1 MSEGFFQIL
10 KKGLQ
15 KFFANRVL
23 ILGVVLFA
31 AAAVLL
37 VRLFSLQFLHSEEY
51 SESYMNTTRKEVSI
65 PAQRG
70 NIYDRNGVLLAGNEV
85 VYSVT
90 MTDWYYYTKQDGA
103 FNEMLLRLIHLL
115 ARFGEEPK
123 KTVPASIGDDGN
135 YVFTGSAAKVRTFIR
150 DVYGTK
156 TIESLQE
163 KGEDPYSYDAET
175 VITYLMKTLYNFTSR
190 WEGADQVSKEDAL
203 NICNIRYA
211 LAATSYTRYI
221 ETPIVEN
228 ISDELQAAVLES
240 QADLV
245 GVHVEQAFKRVYYN
259 SECFSSILGYVGS
272 ITTEEID
279 DLNALGGHYIAG
291 DVIGKEGIESAYE
304 SYLQGTKGRKIIYVN
319 STGITLHEEIISEPE
334 QGNDVYLSI
343 DSDMTI
349 AAYNV
354 IEQRL
359 AGIIVDHLY
368 EKDDY
373 DPMKA
378 YQESNYQVPIRDVYF
393 QMINNSILSIAD
405 FESDEACEAEKRM
418 NSRMLAHKTE
428 LMNRFRRY
436 LENREGTKL
445 SEFDSYG
452 QAYINYMYSFMVR
465 EGYLN
470 TSAINTEDSVY
481 TAWKAQECSFPDLLW
496 HALSEGWIDMTKFS
510 EEQRY
515 NTVEACYGFMT
526 EAILEE
532 IAESYGDFDKLIYDE
547 LIHTNR
553 ISGCE
558 IGLAMFRQGVLLE
571 DTEWVSRLSE
581 NTSNATA
588 YEFFSAKIKSMELLP
603 GQIALDPC
611 SAGLV
616 LTDPNSGNLLAV
628 VTYPGYDSNKINDS
642 AYYMSLLAD
651 QSSPLYS
658 RATQSRLAPGS
669 TFKMITAT
677 AALEGGYL
685 RPNERIKCEGIYDK
699 LDHPRCWIY
708 RSQSGEHG
716 YLDLVHAIG
725 QSCNCFFYECGYRFS
740 LTGDGR
746 YSPSQG
752 LSVLRQYAEMYG
764 FGALTGIEINENVS
778 VISEDLPVTSA
789 IGQGTHA
796 FTTISLARYVTA
808 IASRGNVYDF
818 KLLREIRDRD
828 DNILLSRAPEVKS
841 TLSLQD
847 STWERIHEGMYTVVH
862 EGGSRST
869 DFEDL
874 RYDYAAKSGSAQE
887 NRLRPEHGW
896 YVSYGPY
903 DHIEYAMAVQIPNG
917 YSSGNAALISKG
929 LYEFLEGDITLEEIL
944 KASASSGGVNDIMD

>member
-1 MSEGFFQIL
+1 MSEGFFQTVR
-10 KKGLQ
+10 KGLRA
-15 KFFANRVL
+15 FFSNRVL
-23 ILGVVLFA
+23 CLGVVLLA
-31 AAAVLL
+31 ASAVLI
-37 VRLFSLQFLHSEEY
+37 VRLFSLQIVHSEEY
-51 SESYMNTTRKEVSI
+51 SESYMNTTRKEVTI

-85 VYSVT
+85 VYSIT
-90 MTDWYYYTKQDGA
+90 MTDWFYYTKSDGA
-103 FNEMLLRLIHLL
+103 FNEMLLRLIHLIE
-115 ARFGEEPK
+115 RFGEEPVQ
-123 KTVPASIGDDGN
+123 TIPAVIGEDGK
-135 YVFTGSAAKVRTFIR
+135 YVFSGSQARIRTFIR
-150 DVYGTK
+150 DVYGASR
-156 TIESLQE
+156 IEELQE
-163 KGEDPYSYDAET
+163 EGEDPYTYDAET
-175 VITYLMKTLYNFTSR
+175 VLSYLMKNLYNFTSR
-190 WEGADQVSKEDAL
+190 WAGASSVSKKDAL

-211 LAATSYTRYI
+211 LAATAYTRYI

-245 GVHVEQAFKRVYYN
+245 GVHVEQAFRRVYYN

-279 DLNALGGHYIAG
+279 DLNALGGHYVPG

-304 SYLQGTKGRKIIYVN
+304 SYLQGAKGKKIIYVN
-319 STGITLHEEIISEPE
+319 STGITLHEETIEEPQ

-343 DSDMTI
+343 DADITR

-359 AGIIVDHLY
+359 SGIIVSHLY
-368 EKDDY
+368 EGDDY
-373 DPMKA
+373 DPMEA
-378 YQESNYQVPIRDVYF
+378 YQESNYLLPIRDVYF
-393 QMINNSILSIAD
+393 QMINNNILSMAD
-405 FESDEACEAEKRM
+405 FAAEDACDAEVRM
-418 NSRMLAHKTE
+418 NEILTARKSEIMSGMRS
-428 LMNRFRRY
+428 Y
-436 LENREGTKL
+436 LENRETRTL
-445 SEFDSYG
+445 NDMDEYW
-452 QAYINYMYSFMVR
+452 QAYVNYLYSYMVH
-465 EGYLN
+465 EEYLN
-470 TSAINTEDSVY
+470 SDAVAADDPVV
-481 TAWKAQECSFPDLLW
+481 TAWRAGDAAFPEFLL
-496 HALSEGWIDMTKFS
+496 HALSEGWINMTRFS
-510 EEQRY
+510 DENRY
-515 NTVEACYGFMT
+515 NTVDACYEFMT
-526 EAILEE
+526 EAMLENL
-532 IAESYGDFDKLIYDE
+532 AESFGDFDKLIYDE

-558 IGLAMFRQGVLLE
+558 VGLAMFRQGVIQE
-571 DTEWVSRLSE
+571 DPEWMEKLK
-581 NTSNATA
+581 NGSNDTA
-588 YEFFSAKIKSMELLP
+588 YDFFAAKINSMELLP

-628 VTYPGYDSNKINDS
+628 VSYPGYDSNRINDS
-642 AYYMSLLAD
+642 AYYMSLLTD

-658 RATQSRLAPGS
+658 RATQTRLAPGS
-669 TFKMITAT
+669 TFKMVTAT

-708 RSQSGEHG
+708 RAQNGEHG
-716 YLDLVHAIG
+716 YLDLVHALG

-740 LTGDGR
+740 LNGEGH
-746 YSPSQG
+746 YSPSLG

-764 FGALTGIEINENVS
+764 FGSLTGIETTENVS

-808 IASRGNVYDF
+808 IASEGNVYDF
-818 KLLREIRDRD
+818 KLLRQIVDRD
-828 DNILLSRAPEVKS
+828 GNILLSRSPEITS
-841 TLSLQD
+841 TLSLEP

-862 EGGSRST
+862 EGGSRAG
-869 DFEDL
+869 DFNDL

-887 NRLRPEHGW
+887 NRRRPEHGW

-903 DHIEYAMAVQIPNG
+903 NDIQYAMAVQIPNG

-929 LYEFLEGDITLEEIL
+929 VYEFLEGDITLEDIL
-944 KASASSGGVNDIMD
+944 KNSASSGGLNDTLD

>member
-1 MSEGFFQIL
+1 MSDGFFQTL

-23 ILGVVLFA
+23 ILGVVLLA
-31 AAAVLL
+31 AAAVLIL
-37 VRLFSLQFLHSEEY
+37 RLFSLQFLHSEEY

-90 MTDWYYYTKQDGA
+90 LTDWYYYTKQDGA

-115 ARFGEEPK
+115 QRFGEEPI
-123 KTVPASIGDDGN
+123 KTVPAVVTEEGKYEFS
-135 YVFTGSAAKVRTFIR
+135 GSAAKIRTFIR

-156 TIESLQE
+156 RIEEMQE
-163 KGEDPYSYDAET
+163 NGEDPYEFDAET
-175 VITYLMKTLYNFTSR
+175 VIGYLQRSLYNFTSR
-190 WEGADQVSKEDAL
+190 WAGSSEVSKEDAL

-211 LAATSYTRYI
+211 LAATSFTRYI

-228 ISDELQAAVLES
+228 ISPELQAAVLES
-240 QADLV
+240 QPDLV

-279 DLNALGGHYIAG
+279 DLNAQGGHYIAG
-291 DVIGKEGIESAYE
+291 DMIGKEGIESAYE
-304 SYLQGTKGRKIIYVN
+304 SYLQGTKGHKIIYVN

-359 AGIIVDHLY
+359 AGILVDHLY

-373 DPMKA
+373 DPMEA
-378 YQESNYQVPIRDVYF
+378 YQKSDYKVPIRDVYF
-393 QMINNSILSIAD
+393 QMINNSILSIED
-405 FESDEACEAEKRM
+405 FAGEDACDAEKRM
-418 NSRMLAHKTE
+418 SSAMMRRKDELSAML
-428 LMNRFRRY
+428 RSY
-436 LENREGTKL
+436 LENRETKKI
-445 SEFDSYG
+445 SDFDQYG
-452 QAYINYMYSFMVR
+452 QAYINYLYSYMVR
-465 EGYLN
+465 EGFLQ
-470 TSAINTEDSVY
+470 TASIDTEDEVY
-481 TAWKAQECSFPDLLW
+481 AAFREKDCSFPEFLW
-496 HALSEGWIDMTKFS
+496 HALTEGWIDMTKFS

-515 NTVEACYGFMT
+515 STVEACYGFMT
-526 EAILEE
+526 DAVLRD
-532 IAESYGDFDKLIYDE
+532 IAEPFGDFDRLIYDE

-558 IGLAMFRQGVLLE
+558 IGLAMFRQGVIAE
-571 DTEWVSRLSE
+571 DPEWMERLKE
-581 NTSNATA
+581 NTNKAA
-588 YEFFSAKIKSMELLP
+588 FEFFSAKIKSMELLP

-628 VTYPGYDSNKINDS
+628 VTYPGYDSNRINDS
-642 AYYMSLLAD
+642 AYYMSLLSD

-669 TFKMITAT
+669 TFKMVTAT

-685 RPNERIKCEGIYDK
+685 RPNERIRCEGIYDK

-708 RSQSGEHG
+708 RQRQSEHG

-740 LTGDGR
+740 LNQNGQ
-746 YSPSQG
+746 YSPAQG
-752 LSVLRQYAEMYG
+752 LSVLRDYAEMYG
-764 FGALTGIEINENVS
+764 FGSPTGIETVENVS

-808 IASRGNVYDF
+808 IASQGNLYDF
-818 KLLREIRDRD
+818 KLLTRIEDRD
-828 DNILLSRAPEVKS
+828 GNILLSRSPEIKS
-841 TLSLQD
+841 KLQLQD

-903 DHIEYAMAVQIPNG
+903 DHIQYAMAVQIPNG

-929 LYEFLEGDITLEEIL
+929 LYEFLEGDITLEDIL
-944 KASASSGGVNDIMD
+944 KASAQSGGVNDIMD

>member
-1 MSEGFFQIL
+1 MSEGFFQTIR
-10 KKGLQ
+10 KGL
-15 KFFANRVL
+15 KAFFENRTL
-23 ILGVVLFA
+23 CLGVILFVI
-31 AAAVLL
+31 AAVLV
-37 VRLFSLQFLHSEEY
+37 VRLFSLQIVHSEEY
-51 SESYMNTTRKEVSI
+51 SENYMNTTRKEVSI
-65 PAQRG
+65 PGQRG

-85 VYSVT
+85 IYNVT
-90 MTDWYYYTKQDGA
+90 VTDWFYYTKSDGA

-115 ARFGEEPK
+115 KDFGREPA
-123 KTVPASIGDDGN
+123 KTVPAEIDENGE
-135 YVFTGSAAKVRTFIR
+135 YVFRGSQARIRNFIR
-150 DVYGTK
+150 DVYGTD
-156 TIESLQE
+156 TIQELQE
-163 KGEDPYSYDAET
+163 KGEDPYEYDAEK
-175 VITYLMKTLYNFTSR
+175 VLSYLMTRLYNFTSR
-190 WEGADQVSKEDAL
+190 WPGAAEVSKEDAL
-203 NICNIRYA
+203 DICNIRYA

-221 ETPIVEN
+221 ETTIAED

-240 QADLV
+240 QASLV
-245 GVHVEQAFKRVYYN
+245 GVHVDKVFRRVYYN

-279 DLNALGGHYIAG
+279 DLNALGGHYSAG

-304 SYLQGTKGRKIIYVN
+304 SYLQGKKGKKIIYVN
-319 STGITLHEEIISEPE
+319 STGITLYEEIIEEPE

-343 DSDMTI
+343 DADITV

-359 AGIIVDHLY
+359 SGIIVDHLY
-368 EKDDY
+368 KEDDY
-373 DPMKA
+373 DPMQA
-378 YQESNYQVPIRDVYF
+378 YQESNYLLPIRDVYF
-393 QMINNSILSIAD
+393 QMINNNILSMEAFAAD
-405 FESDEACEAEKRM
+405 SACDAEKRM
-418 NSRMLAHKTE
+418 NSVLGRRKEEILS
-428 LMNRFRRY
+428 RIRRY
-436 LENREGTKL
+436 LEDREEKKL
-445 SEFDSYG
+445 SEFDEYE
-452 QAYINYMYSFMVR
+452 QAYISYLYSFMVR
-465 EGYLN
+465 EEYLN
-470 TSAINTEDSVY
+470 TSSVNPEDSVY
-481 TAWKAQECSFPDLLW
+481 LGWKEGTCAFPEFLL

-510 EEQRY
+510 EDSRY
-515 NTVEACYGFMT
+515 NTVDACYQFMT
-526 EAILEE
+526 EAMLRNLS
-532 IAESYGDFDKLIYDE
+532 ESYGDFDKLIYDE
-547 LIHTNR
+547 LIHTNQ

-558 IGLAMFRQGVLLE
+558 IGLAMFRQGVIKE
-571 DTEWVSRLSE
+571 DEEWQTKLAD
-581 NTSNATA
+581 NTNDTA
-588 YEFFSAKIKSMELLP
+588 YDFFAAKITSMELLP

-616 LTDPNSGNLLAV
+616 LTDPNKGDLLAV
-628 VTYPGYDSNKINDS
+628 VSYPGYDSNRINDS
-642 AYYMSLLAD
+642 AYYMSLLSD

-708 RSQSGEHG
+708 RAQNGEHG
-716 YLDLVHAIG
+716 YLDLIHAIG

-740 LTGDGR
+740 LTADGR
-746 YSPSQG
+746 YSPG
-752 LSVLRQYAEMYG
+752 LGLAVLKKYAEMYG
-764 FGALTGIEINENVS
+764 FGSLTGIETNENVS

-818 KLLREIRDRD
+818 KLLQKIEDSEG
-828 DNILLSRAPEVKS
+828 NILLSRAPEIVS
-841 TLSLQD
+841 TLSLED

-869 DFEDL
+869 DFNAL

-887 NRLRPEHGW
+887 NRTRPEHGW

-903 DHIEYAMAVQIPNG
+903 DNIQYAMAVQIPNG

-929 LYEFLEGDITLEEIL
+929 VYEYLEGDITLEEIL
-944 KASASSGGVNDIMD
+944 KNSASSGGLNDTLD